1 LQLAFQVIGNKY
13 VFYGIVD
20 DARANVC
27 FKPSAKAP
35 KSSEEKIKGMKATHI
50 LVMMASF
57 LHDLSAYSDE
67 SAIRRVVGMHAVSN
81 LVAEQADELVWYT
94 IAQLALKA
102 MVRTRTTTC
111 DGASCFRLQHKIN
124 TTGQGRGTANTFGGS
139 RVPND
144 CEDDENASIELG
156 SDESHWLKK
165 GLTNWYTRDMQ
176 LPDYLVQFILRSFT
190 QPGQPRG
197 QHESGETVGCEAYM
211 RLFARVHELLGSAT
225 QPAYW
230 TGDEAKDERL
240 RELKDILRIFGMW
253 HEFNSTS
260 EATKDLS
267 KAEQAARGLTH
278 QLFYDTHAMIE
289 AFLGLLKGLEE
300 DFGAGHFRILAR
312 RLSQDA
318 LESLFGRMRQAGRG
332 P

>member
-1 LQLAFQVIGNKY
+1 MQLAFQVIGNKY

-111 DGASCFRLQHKIN
+111 DGASCFRLQSSY
-124 TTGQGRGTANTFGGS
+124 AAS
-139 RVPND
+139 RVRQLAPLAA
-144 CEDDENASIELG
+144 EGEHRAGRLLREHG
-156 SDESHWLKK
+156 PE
-165 GLTNWYTRDMQ
+165 Q
-176 LPDYLVQFILRSFT
+176 LPAGGPLED
-190 QPGQPRG
+190 GG
-197 QHESGETVGCEAYM
+197 
-211 RLFARVHELLGSAT
+211 LFDAEVLG
-225 QPAYW
+225 
-230 TGDEAKDERL
+230 
-240 RELKDILRIFGMW
+240 
-253 HEFNSTS
+253 
-260 EATKDLS
+260 
-267 KAEQAARGLTH
+267 
-278 QLFYDTHAMIE
+278 HA
-289 AFLGLLKGLEE
+289 L
-300 DFGAGHFRILAR
+300 
-312 RLSQDA
+312 Q
-318 LESLFGRMRQAGRG
+318 
-332 P
+332 